1 MGDLFIY
8 QFLCSSETIA
18 RVVDHH
24 VDIAE
29 IGEGLVHDL
38 TDCLLRIKVM
48 RESEFNP
55 ACLIKRLQSIR

>member
-38 TDCLLRIKVM
+38 TASFVKVM

-55 ACLIKRLQSIR
+55 ACLVKRLQSIR